1 MLSHHLR
8 APSTDPKPFPLSSAT
23 RHTPGI
29 LNADVD
35 NDANVRVLKRHCI
48 MHASDLCS
56 SNDRS
61 GQSTVRLDMLT
72 RQPSPLT
79 ALRSI
84 KFAAI
89 RAAIE
94 IKSRP
99 NR

>member
-1 MLSHHLR
+1 
-8 APSTDPKPFPLSSAT
+8 
-23 RHTPGI
+23 
-29 LNADVD
+29 
-35 NDANVRVLKRHCI
+35 